1 VDTPEATL
9 LAVLQVVTLIL
20 TLLLLVGAQQA
31 RGRPGVWWWVLGFAM
46 HPLSQ
51 FLRQWVDATWGHQ
64 ASIPFGHAGG
74 SIAFAMIY
82 VGTREW
88 FGLLP
93 KHGSVLVACAASV
106 GLSVIAA
113 SQGMNYGSLAL
124 TTCFTAL
131 FEALSAAAFVQ
142 AFRRDGGVVRVVAAV
157 VFASSAVASL
167 LRAQAIVP
175 SWHEA
180 SAITPAN
187 THWLLSFI
195 ALAILQAGCM
205 LNLINQSLLDELRS
219 LADFDP
225 LTGLLNRGGLARRL
239 RHRFTHVDGRPPA
252 AAMLCLDLDHFKSI
266 NDTHGHGVGDDVL
279 RGVGRLLQEQARP
292 NDLPSRSG
300 GEEFGLVVDTD
311 SERGLLVFAERLRA
325 VVGSTPFDTRTG
337 PITVT
342 ISIGAAFAHGGE
354 ESLETVRERADHAL
368 LEAKRTGR
376 NRVILG
382 VCHAEPEAKPG
393 SEPETDTTPGRAGT
407 DAEPAR

>member
-1 VDTPEATL
+1 
-9 LAVLQVVTLIL
+9 
-20 TLLLLVGAQQA
+20 
-31 RGRPGVWWWVLGFAM
+31 
-46 HPLSQ
+46 
-51 FLRQWVDATWGHQ
+51 
-64 ASIPFGHAGG
+64 
-74 SIAFAMIY
+74 
-82 VGTREW
+82 
-88 FGLLP
+88 
-93 KHGSVLVACAASV
+93 
-106 GLSVIAA
+106 
-113 SQGMNYGSLAL
+113 
-124 TTCFTAL
+124 
-131 FEALSAAAFVQ
+131 
-142 AFRRDGGVVRVVAAV
+142 
-157 VFASSAVASL
+157 
-167 LRAQAIVP
+167 
-175 SWHEA
+175 
-180 SAITPAN
+180 
-187 THWLLSFI
+187 
-195 ALAILQAGCM
+195 
-205 LNLINQSLLDELRS
+205 
-219 LADFDP
+219 
-225 LTGLLNRGGLARRL
+225 LLNRRGLRHYLDPLLARSGNGAQTL
-239 RHRFTHVDGRPPA
+239 GV
-252 AAMLCLDLDHFKSI
+252 LLLDIDHFKSI